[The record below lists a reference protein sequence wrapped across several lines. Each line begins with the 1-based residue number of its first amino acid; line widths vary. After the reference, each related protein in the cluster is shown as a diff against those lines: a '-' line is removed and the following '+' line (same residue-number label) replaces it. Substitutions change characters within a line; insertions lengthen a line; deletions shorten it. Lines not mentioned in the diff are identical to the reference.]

1 LNVNKVRM
9 LTGMLRSTVQVLQKA
24 ESDELSAAVERTVSV
39 EALNAATMSAGRAQ
53 GYRAGAIRVRQA
65 LGMSVE
71 DVAP

>member
-1 LNVNKVRM
+1 
-9 LTGMLRSTVQVLQKA
+9 
-24 ESDELSAAVERTVSV
+24 
-39 EALNAATMSAGRAQ
+39 MSAGRAQ